1 MPRYQYECA
10 QCKKV
15 LTLSHLSN
23 EQMVDCPDCLGEKTL
38 KKLLTTF
45 RSTSKKQQA
54 RKKVGAITEEFIE
67 SSRADL
73 QQQKEELENIK

>member
-1 MPRYQYECA
+1 
-10 QCKKV
+10 
-15 LTLSHLSN
+15 
-23 EQMVDCPDCLGEKTL
+23 MVDCPDCLGEKTL

-45 RSTSKKQQA
+45 RSTSKKHQA

-73 QQQKEELENIK
+73 QHQKEELENIK